1 MFLIYQIFL
10 FLILLISPIII
21 IFRILKNKEDKIRF
35 KEKFCFF
42 SKKRGVGNVIWFH
55 GSSVGEILSIIP
67 IIKKYEKDR
76 SIQKILIT
84 SSTLSSSKVL
94 RKFNFKKTIHQ
105 FYPIDLY
112 FFSNLFLNYWRP
124 QVAIF
129 LESEIWPSMFLTL
142 NKKKIPLIL
151 LNARITKK
159 TFRKWKKVNLV
170 SESIFDKIKIAYPQN
185 IETKYFLKKLEV
197 KNIKSIGNLKFIDA
211 EHKSKNK
218 LDKKI
223 TQKLKK
229 FKIWVAAS
237 THQNE
242 EIFAANAHILL
253 KKKNKKILTIM
264 IPRHIDR
271 VNHIISE
278 IQKLNL
284 KVIKHTSKNKSFDDV
299 DIYMV
304 DSFGESEKFYKLAST
319 VFMGGSLT
327 NKGGQNPLEAAR
339 FGAKTL
345 HGPYIENF
353 KEIYKLLK
361 VYKLSNMVKTSK
373 KLASSIKF
381 KKNTEKG
388 IQIKNFGRIIFKRT
402 IKELD
407 KIIYNEV
414 KKTKFLGL

>member
-1 MFLIYQIFL
+1 MFFIYQIL
-10 FLILLISPIII
+10 FSLIILLSPVIVLYRII
-21 IFRILKNKEDKIRF
+21 KGKEHKTRF
-35 KEKFCFF
+35 TEKF
-42 SKKRGVGNVIWFH
+42 SKSTGKRRKGKLIWFH

-112 FFSNLFLNYWRP
+112 FFSNLFLNYWKP

-223 TQKLKK
+223 TQKIKK

-242 EIFAANAHILL
+242 EIFADLAAKWLC
-253 KKKNKKILTIM
+253 
-264 IPRHIDR
+264 
-271 VNHIISE
+271 
-278 IQKLNL
+278 
-284 KVIKHTSKNKSFDDV
+284 KV
-299 DIYMV
+299 
-304 DSFGESEKFYKLAST
+304 
-319 VFMGGSLT
+319 
-327 NKGGQNPLEAAR
+327 
-339 FGAKTL
+339 
-345 HGPYIENF
+345 
-353 KEIYKLLK
+353 
-361 VYKLSNMVKTSK
+361 
-373 KLASSIKF
+373 
-381 KKNTEKG
+381 
-388 IQIKNFGRIIFKRT
+388 
-402 IKELD
+402 
-407 KIIYNEV
+407 EV
-414 KKTKFLGL
+414 